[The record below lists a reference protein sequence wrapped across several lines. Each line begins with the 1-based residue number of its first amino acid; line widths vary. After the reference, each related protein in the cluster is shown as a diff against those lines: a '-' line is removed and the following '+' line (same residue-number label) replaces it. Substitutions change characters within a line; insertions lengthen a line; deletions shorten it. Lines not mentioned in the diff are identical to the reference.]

1 MLPLQMLRGKLEQMR
16 SNSMS
21 NRGGDKPESQQWTD
35 LNSKHTSNISNVA
48 APAGSATSEIRRWPH
63 RWDAT
68 ETLRWFGTSFPF
80 SDLYIDRFAEL
91 DIDAEALQNIS
102 DAELRDEVQVRGTQV
117 DIVGTVSLQ
126 HILHSSRLSTGLLLD
141 WTGHQIGNAIHRRRI
156 LEEIQRL
163 GTCPSTASNA
173 RSDGRSNDGAI
184 KGNHTLLKS
193 MGTEESRAEPPLRC
207 LAVHANLRSLSLH
220 FQ

>member
-1 MLPLQMLRGKLEQMR
+1 MSPLQMLRAKLEQMR

-21 NRGGDKPESQQWTD
+21 NRGGESQQRTD
-35 LNSKHTSNISNVA
+35 LNSKHTSITSNVA
-48 APAGSATSEIRRWPH
+48 APAGPATSEIRRWPH

-102 DAELRDEVQVRGTQV
+102 DAELRDEVQVRGSQI

-126 HILHSSRLSTGLLLD
+126 YILHS
-141 WTGHQIGNAIHRRRI
+141 N
-156 LEEIQRL
+156 
-163 GTCPSTASNA
+163 
-173 RSDGRSNDGAI
+173 
-184 KGNHTLLKS
+184 
-193 MGTEESRAEPPLRC
+193 
-207 LAVHANLRSLSLH
+207 
-220 FQ
+220 

>member
-1 MLPLQMLRGKLEQMR
+1 MLPPQMLRGKLEQMR

-21 NRGGDKPESQQWTD
+21 NRAGDTLQSQQRAD

-48 APAGSATSEIRRWPH
+48 APAGSATNETRRWPH

-102 DAELRDEVQVRGTQV
+102 DAELRDELQVRGSQM

-126 HILHSSRLSTGLLLD
+126 YILH
-141 WTGHQIGNAIHRRRI
+141 
-156 LEEIQRL
+156 
-163 GTCPSTASNA
+163 
-173 RSDGRSNDGAI
+173 RS
-184 KGNHTLLKS
+184 
-193 MGTEESRAEPPLRC
+193 
-207 LAVHANLRSLSLH
+207 
-220 FQ
+220 